1 MATSSV
7 KPALSERERYEG
19 LLYGAF
25 AADSLAVAPHWI
37 YDQAEIPQRFG
48 RVAEL
53 HTPQEGDYHEGKG
66 RGAQTHY
73 GDQTLVLLESLEAC
87 GGNFVVEDFA
97 RRWRHFWKD
106 AKSYRDHA
114 TKDTLARLEQG
125 SGLTRSGSDS
135 RDLGGA
141 SRIAPLLLALRN
153 EEEPTIIGAV
163 CAQTAL
169 THATP
174 EVIDA
179 AEFIARMV
187 FLLVRGVTVAS
198 ALGMASALPY
208 EKLQPLAYLQRAE
221 KVRDLPTEKAVEEL
235 GQSCPLEK
243 ALPAVFAILLRH
255 GDNLETALIE
265 NVMAGG
271 DSAARGLVLGM
282 ILGAAHG
289 LRAVPERWTTPLLA
303 RPQIER
309 FLKTVGLGRTD

>member
-7 KPALSERERYEG
+7 KSALSERERYEG
-19 LLYGAF
+19 LLYGSL
-25 AADSLAVAPHWI
+25 AADSLALASHWT
-37 YDQAEIPQRFG
+37 YEQAEILQRFG
-48 RVAEL
+48 RVTEL
-53 HTPQEGDYHEGKG
+53 QTPPEGSYHAGKG

-73 GDQTLVLLESLEAC
+73 GDQTLILLESLEAC
-87 GGNFVVEDFA
+87 GGNFVVDDFA

-106 AKSYRDHA
+106 STSYRDHA
-114 TKDTLARLEQG
+114 TKETVMHLEAG
-125 SGLTRSGSDS
+125 SGLTRSGSES
-135 RDLGGA
+135 RELGGA

-153 EEEPTIIGAV
+153 EEEPALIGAV
-163 CAQTAL
+163 RAQTAL

-179 AEFIARMV
+179 EEFVARMV

-198 ALGMASALPY
+198 ALEMASALPY
-208 EKLQPLAYLQRAE
+208 RTLDPRTYLRRVE
-221 KVRDLPTEKAVEEL
+221 NVRDLSTEKAVDEL

-255 GDNLETALIE
+255 GDNPEAALIE

-271 DSAARGLVLGM
+271 DSAARGLVLGI

-289 LRAVPERWTTPLLA
+289 LRALPVRWTAPLLA
-303 RPQIER
+303 RPQIEG
-309 FLKTVGLGRTD
+309 FLKTVGLGEAH